1 MVDNFCTQIFET
13 LNLKETDELVEIWKK
28 NDRVEWSEQ
37 AFDVIQE
44 ILQFRLG
51 ETPKQNK
58 PIFEYAEEDMKND
71 EEARW
76 KKEMIMGV
84 WKRFL
89 YTLPIILGFMAFA
102 ISLSLGCFIAGFSGV
117 IVAVKKEA
125 PSGRGTVRGTWAV
138 VSGILTT
145 LLFWAGAAY
154 FFWIELSIK
163 WWGF

>member
-1 MVDNFCTQIFET
+1 M
-13 LNLKETDELVEIWKK
+13 VEIWKK
-28 NDRVEWSEQ
+28 NDRIEWSEQ
-37 AFDVIQE
+37 AFDAIRE
-44 ILQFRLG
+44 ILKIRLG

-58 PIFEYAEEDMKND
+58 PIFEHAEEKSKDGENNKM
-71 EEARW
+71 
-76 KKEMIMGV
+76 KKEMMTGV
-84 WKRFL
+84 WKHFI
-89 YTLPIILGFMAFA
+89 YTLPILLGFMAFA

-125 PSGRGTVRGTWAV
+125 PSGRGTIRGKWAV
-138 VSGILTT
+138 VPGILTT